1 MIDYHCHLLPALD
14 DGASD
19 LAESM
24 EMARILADFGF
35 STVHCTPHLI
45 KGCYE
50 NDPAK
55 VARATQTMQGMLQ
68 EAGIP
73 LQLVPGTEHYLD
85 EFLPQLLPGALTFG
99 RASAL
104 LLELPARGGTG
115 LLQVMVSQLV
125 SQGKQPLIAHPE
137 RCSAFQPA
145 ADHKTGRRN
154 PLGFLFKKR
163 AEEAAPGD
171 RLMQRLQK
179 SGCRFQGN
187 IGSFAG
193 VYGREVKE
201 RALTFLRQGCYSCL
215 GSDAHRARGLAETL
229 AAGYRVI
236 VSEIGEA
243 AAQELFNPDGVTADV
258 GWAVPTKSRAN

>member
-14 DGASD
+14 DGASA
-19 LAESM
+19 LTESL

-35 STVHCTPHLI
+35 SAVHCTPHLI

-55 VARATQTMQGMLQ
+55 VSRATQILQGVLQ
-68 EAGIP
+68 EEGIP

-99 RASAL
+99 PANTL
-104 LLELPARGGTG
+104 LVELPARGGNE
-115 LLQVMVSQLV
+115 LLQVMVAQLIG
-125 SQGKQPLIAHPE
+125 QGKQPLIAHPE
-137 RCSAFQPA
+137 RCSAFRHA
-145 ADHKTGRRN
+145 ASEKTERRN
-154 PLGFLFKKR
+154 PLGFLFRKKPVDP
-163 AEEAAPGD
+163 AARE
-171 RLMQRLQK
+171 RLMQRLQN

-201 RALTFLRQGCYSCL
+201 RALTLLRQGCYSCL
-215 GSDAHRARGLAETL
+215 GSDAHRPKDLAETL
-229 AAGYRVI
+229 ASGYRTI
-236 VSEIGEA
+236 ASEIGDA
-243 AAQELFNPDGVTADV
+243 AARELFSGK
-258 GWAVPTKSRAN
+258 GMGS